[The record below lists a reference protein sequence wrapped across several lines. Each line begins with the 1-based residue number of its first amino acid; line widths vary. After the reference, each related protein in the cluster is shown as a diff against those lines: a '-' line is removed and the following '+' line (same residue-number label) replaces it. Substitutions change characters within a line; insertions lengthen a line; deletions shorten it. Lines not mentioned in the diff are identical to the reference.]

1 VSERDPSGEADP
13 GQDPVQ
19 DPVQVWDE
27 FCEELRRAGRVLL
40 RAGAPQDALTQAEGH
55 RFLVRMIRAGF
66 ENACDLA
73 DPLHP
78 ELAPMV
84 GPRLLYEGVTSD
96 ARYLHAFL
104 DGRRRYRI
112 RGTRGDAPLVELG
125 VYTGKMGLH
134 EKSHLV
140 ASLTEERLV
149 VGPDGSVEVG
159 IGPGPR
165 PGNWLDT
172 EGRAR
177 YLMIRQYAHD
187 WSGLAP
193 GRFSI
198 ELEGGERDRPPLGMD
213 EIRRALRDTA
223 GFVRSAPEFWASL
236 SDYWAARAP
245 NRFLPQLEADRRTD
259 VAPPSGHQF
268 SCGYFRLEPD
278 EALLVRLR
286 PGEVPF
292 WGLELANYWYET
304 IGWGRPESRIN
315 NRSAHREPDG
325 SVRGVISLAPP
336 GVPNWLDPKGHREG
350 TLIFRWSRSPD
361 PVPQIETRLV
371 LRADLPGAFATWG
384 AA

>member
-1 VSERDPSGEADP
+1 MSVPDGDADAGPDPDATP
-13 GQDPVQ
+13 
-19 DPVQVWDE
+19 VWDE

-40 RAGAPQDALTQAEGH
+40 RAGAPRDDLTQAEGH

-78 ELAPMV
+78 VLAPMV

-96 ARYLHAFL
+96 ARYLHAFI
-104 DGRRRYRI
+104 DGRRRYVV
-112 RGTRGDAPLVELG
+112 RGTRGGAPLLEIG
-125 VYTGKMGLH
+125 VYTGKLGLH
-134 EKSHLV
+134 EQSHLI
-140 ASLTEERLV
+140 ASLTEERLR
-149 VGPDGSVEVG
+149 VGADGSVEVG
-159 IGPGPR
+159 IGPGAR
-165 PGNWLDT
+165 PGNWLDS

-187 WSGLAP
+187 WSGTLP
-193 GRFSI
+193 GRFAI
-198 ELEGGERDRPPLGMD
+198 ELVGAEPERPPLGMD

-223 GFVRSAPEFWASL
+223 SFVRTAPEFWASI
-236 SDYWAARAP
+236 SDYWAGRAP

-268 SCGYFRLEPD
+268 SCGYFRLEP
-278 EALLVRLR
+278 ELALLVRFR
-286 PGEVPF
+286 PAEVPF

-315 NRSAHREPDG
+315 DRSAHREPDG
-325 SVRGVISLAPP
+325 SVRAVISLAPP

-350 TLIFRWSRSPD
+350 TLIFRWSRSAD
-361 PVPQIETRLV
+361 PVPRIETRLV
-371 LRADLPGAFATWG
+371 RRAELPGAFTAWQH
-384 AA
+384 A